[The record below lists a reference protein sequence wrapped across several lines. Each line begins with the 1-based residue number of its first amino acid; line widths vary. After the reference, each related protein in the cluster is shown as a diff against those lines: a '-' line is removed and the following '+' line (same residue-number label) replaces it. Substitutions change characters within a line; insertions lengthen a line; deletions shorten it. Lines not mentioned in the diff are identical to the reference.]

1 MKGKEKIMKTK
12 KETVSIKISID
23 LHNYLKKLA
32 EMEYT
37 NVSAIV
43 RKVLMEHFK
52 LNPKSNK
59 RR

>member
-1 MKGKEKIMKTK
+1 MKTK